1 MKKVYLLLL
10 GIMTMSEINAQQIE
24 LKVLTGMGS
33 RLYDIND
40 NGKGI
45 HSGAYYDF
53 ATGVTTPTEGG
64 QATNSIN
71 NAVDVAGL
79 MAYTSSDGE
88 ELGQAGYRKNCVWT
102 AIGYF
107 TGDVPGNSWFSSAN
121 AISNNSKYVTG
132 QISTSVEKQ
141 E

>member
-64 QATNSIN
+64 QPQTPLITREMLQ
-71 NAVDVAGL
+71 D
-79 MAYTSSDGE
+79 
-88 ELGQAGYRKNCVWT
+88 
-102 AIGYF
+102 
-107 TGDVPGNSWFSSAN
+107 
-121 AISNNSKYVTG
+121 
-132 QISTSVEKQ
+132 
-141 E
+141 

>member
-53 ATGVTTPTEGG
+53 EQASQHQQKEARPQTPLITREML
-64 QATNSIN
+64 Q
-71 NAVDVAGL
+71 D
-79 MAYTSSDGE
+79 
-88 ELGQAGYRKNCVWT
+88 
-102 AIGYF
+102 
-107 TGDVPGNSWFSSAN
+107 
-121 AISNNSKYVTG
+121 
-132 QISTSVEKQ
+132 
-141 E
+141 